1 MKKLIKLITVT
12 LIMVDAPPV
21 RALMKKSLDQ
31 SSSVYSILEIYVKQK
46 TTVIQDEQ
54 TGKNLENTI
63 HYEPIIIFYFIK
75 NLLIR
80 KLQKKLH

>member
-1 MKKLIKLITVT
+1 
-12 LIMVDAPPV
+12 MVDAPPV